1 MNQEVANF
9 VVEFTSKGLAEL
21 KEGLGDIQTAVQ
33 DLHDDMK
40 KADDGGKGFF
50 DNIGGWIKSIGALTA
65 SFIGLR
71 AIIRSIFDVKGE
83 IIDVYNMADIAGV
96 DPKWLEGLGIATE
109 QFRGGGVNSA
119 FDFTVGMNEA
129 LGKMKWA
136 EYNEDWVKQMA
147 KFGFTTE
154 YDYNKTEQQNRMAF
168 MEALHRGFANASF
181 LDEQAIK
188 NAFGINDAMYQLLR
202 SDRWQELINA
212 GMDKIVLTDDE
223 KNLQNAVELDIAQ
236 KDLKRAWDDLMTEL
250 MSVTTQL
257 INDFATPL
265 VQNFSEFA
273 KKHDLGEVLRKWVEQ
288 LREWVDNV
296 WPEIRDGFSK
306 LIFILKGLFDVFF
319 GDEGTVWSR
328 WGDFK
333 NSLKDWGNQQKPIRV
348 GDWEIITPTKDNP
361 WYLSDINYADPMMK
375 AMADYLG
382 YELDNIVDTWIKSG
396 AVIDDIT
403 KPYPFVKPSGSSITA
418 NLVVDPTKNG
428 SASITGDG
436 DVSVVGGI
444 RPAIGGVR

>member
-1 MNQEVANF
+1 MNQEIANF

-21 KEGLGDIQTAVQ
+21 KEGLGDIQTSVQ
-33 DLHDDMK
+33 DLHEDMK

-71 AIIRSIFDVKGE
+71 AIIRSVFDVKGE

-109 QFRGGGVNSA
+109 QFRGGGVNAA
-119 FDFTVGMNEA
+119 FDFMVGMNEA

-154 YDYNKTEQQNRMAF
+154 YDYDKTEQQNRMAF

-212 GMDKIVLTDDE
+212 GMDKIVLTDE
-223 KNLQNAVELDIAQ
+223 EENLQKAVELDVAQ
-236 KDLKRAWDDLMTEL
+236 KDLKRAWQDLMKQL
-250 MSVTTQL
+250 MPVMTQL

-265 VQNFSEFA
+265 VQNFSDFA
-273 KKHDLGEVLRKWVEQ
+273 KRHDLGEMLRKWIEQ
-288 LREWVDNV
+288 LSDWIDVI
-296 WPEIRDGFSK
+296 WPEIKEFFSN
-306 LIFILKGLFDVFF
+306 LVFALKGLFEVLF
-319 GDEGTVWSR
+319 GSDGTVWSR

-333 NSLKDWGNQQKPIRV
+333 DEFQQHRFDQK
-348 GDWEIITPTKDNP
+348 TK
-361 WYLSDINYADPMMK
+361 K
-375 AMADYLG
+375 
-382 YELDNIVDTWIKSG
+382 ELDIVKNVGWGTEEHLEKLAVDTGMSLETMRDM
-396 AVIDDIT
+396 IDVVSET
-403 KPYPFVKPSGSSITA
+403 VGVPSMIPSSEIRSEKNISA
-418 NLVVDPTKNG
+418 IFNVDPTKNG

-436 DVSVVGGI
+436 DVSVAGGI

>member
-212 GMDKIVLTDDE
+212 GMEKIVLTDDE

-236 KDLKRAWDDLMTEL
+236 KDLKRAWQDLMKQL

-288 LREWVDNV
+288 LRDWIDVV
-296 WPEIRDGFSK
+296 WPEIKEFFSN
-306 LIFILKGLFDVFF
+306 LVFALKGLFEVLF
-319 GDEGTVWSR
+319 GSEGTVWSR

-333 NSLKDWGNQQKPIRV
+333 DEFQQHRFDQKTKKDMGIVENVGWGTDEHLEK
-348 GDWEIITPTKDNP
+348 
-361 WYLSDINYADPMMK
+361 LA
-375 AMADYLG
+375 
-382 YELDNIVDTWIKSG
+382 VDTGMSLETMRDMIDVASETVGIPTMIPSSEFKSEKNIN
-396 AVIDDIT
+396 AV
-403 KPYPFVKPSGSSITA
+403 F
-418 NLVVDPTKNG
+418 NVDPTKNG

-436 DVSVVGGI
+436 EVSVVGGI

>member
-33 DLHDDMK
+33 DLHEDMK

-119 FDFTVGMNEA
+119 FDFVVGMNEA

-154 YDYNKTEQQNRMAF
+154 YDYSKTEQQNRQAF

-181 LDEQAIK
+181 LDEQGIK

-202 SDRWQELINA
+202 SDRWQELMNA

-236 KDLKRAWDDLMTEL
+236 KDLKRAWQDLMKQL
-250 MSVTTQL
+250 MPVMTQL

-265 VQNFSEFA
+265 VQNFSDFA
-273 KKHDLGEVLRKWVEQ
+273 KRHDLGEMLSKWIEQ
-288 LREWVDNV
+288 LRDWIDVV
-296 WPEIRDGFSK
+296 WPEIKEFFSN
-306 LIFILKGLFDVFF
+306 LVFALKGLFEVLF
-319 GDEGTVWSR
+319 GSEGTVWSR

-333 NSLKDWGNQQKPIRV
+333 DEFQQHRFDQKIKKDMDVVENVGWGTDEHLEKLVTDTGMSLETMRDMIDVVSETVGIPTMIPSSEIRSEKNV
-348 GDWEIITPTKDNP
+348 SAIFN
-361 WYLSDINYADPMMK
+361 
-375 AMADYLG
+375 
-382 YELDNIVDTWIKSG
+382 
-396 AVIDDIT
+396 
-403 KPYPFVKPSGSSITA
+403 
-418 NLVVDPTKNG
+418 VDPTKSG